1 MEQQVGGLRQEEGK
15 RSGKKRSDTDE
26 KNQRALNIL
35 RSLRGISSFLHG
47 NAKLVEEQSQLNPIL
62 TWGMWEL
69 FDHPGLKVSELAD
82 NLVIHKSTC
91 SNLLNKLQKKNLAYK
106 DRGNQD
112 QRVVRLY
119 LTDEGSRLLQ
129 TMPRPDQGAIARA
142 LHDFSAADLA
152 EMEKILGRLASATEI
167 AKDGGDHDKP

>member
-15 RSGKKRSDTDE
+15 RPGEKRSNTDE

-35 RSLRGISSFLHG
+35 RSLREISSFLQG
-47 NAKLVEEQSQLNPIL
+47 NAKLVEVQSQLNPL
-62 TWGMWEL
+62 LAWGMWEL
-69 FDHPGLKVSELAD
+69 HDNPGLKVSELAD
-82 NLVIHKSTC
+82 TLVIHKSTC
-91 SNLLNKLQKKNLAYK
+91 SNMLNKLQKKNLVYK

-119 LTDEGSRLLQ
+119 LTGEGTQMLE

-152 EMEKILGRLASATEI
+152 EMEKILGRLASATHT
-167 AKDGGDHDKP
+167 AKDEGEA